1 MSLGRGLF
9 LSSSFSKLLLLF
21 SSLSLCSSLSIYPSA
36 LKLYICIFVFVSS
49 VGLLIFDLY
58 EFLALHI
65 TIGRKREKSA
75 SRPRVP
81 NLLLTHLLPV
91 LSVCLSVCLSRP
103 VSSRLDSK
111 GSSEEDYIECLLGVG
126 VLLFCLTDLLGS
138 ALLSSLFFCLFPLS
152 GRFSI
157 SVLGLNKTDGRT
169 GLDLRQEKTRGEE
182 RRGGEV
188 DSLCYYLPPWS
199 CPV

>member
-1 MSLGRGLF
+1 MVKPPLPFPNPVNPSERCRINKHNNTTQHVSLGRGLF
-9 LSSSFSKLLLLF
+9 LSSSFSKLLLF
-21 SSLSLCSSLSIYPSA
+21 SSISLCSSLSIYPSA

-65 TIGRKREKSA
+65 TIGRKREREKSA

-111 GSSEEDYIECLLGVG
+111 GSSEEDYIQ
-126 VLLFCLTDLLGS
+126 S
-138 ALLSSLFFCLFPLS
+138 ACSEWEFFC
-152 GRFSI
+152 
-157 SVLGLNKTDGRT
+157 SV
-169 GLDLRQEKTRGEE
+169 
-182 RRGGEV
+182 
-188 DSLCYYLPPWS
+188 
-199 CPV
+199 